1 MSGFVLPWTP
11 RYSSETVN
19 LLEDI
24 VAADLRIL
32 LVAINPAPPSAASGQ
47 PFATP
52 TNAFWRLL
60 HVSGLTARLYR
71 PWEARLLLE
80 DGIGLVSLVDRPTRM
95 ASDVKPDELRAGARR
110 LARKVDLWRPRTVAL
125 LGLTL
130 LPFVLPDADEPGPG
144 RKRAT
149 FADATVFVLPNPSG
163 RNRSYPGFAGK
174 LPWYQELAQM

>member
-1 MSGFVLPWTP
+1 VH
-11 RYSSETVN
+11 R
-19 LLEDI
+19 LEDI
-24 VAADLRIL
+24 LATDLRIL
-32 LVAINPAPPSAASGQ
+32 LVAINPAPLSAGSGQ

-71 PWEARLLLE
+71 PSDARLLLE
-80 DGIGLVSLVDRPTRM
+80 DGIGLVSLVDRPTPM
-95 ASDVKPDELRAGARR
+95 ASDLRPAELRAGARR
-110 LARKVDLWRPRTVAL
+110 LAETVDRWRPRTVAL

-144 RKRAT
+144 LKRT
-149 FADATVFVLPNPSG
+149 KFSNATVFVLPNPSG

-174 LPWYQELAQM
+174 LPWYQELAQMQA